1 MLVITLLSKSRKQ
14 VIATGRLALH
24 SILRQGSEKVVKGF
38 KVPLEDPKDHTVVA
52 CLHLMIQ
59 NAGVFIPVERIK
71 RENRNLQTEGMRKV
85 VSKEKDQIFK
95 IDHSEDES
103 EEDEDDL
110 NNRENANEM
119 NRKMQRM
126 HKIKNFKEE
135 SGKLRVVEVREMS
148 PDIKHTVLQEF
159 IHSKSV
165 SRVERIN
172 GLLIEAITN
181 RSFVDVRTGE
191 AAFFKIPINNIFD
204 YQEIFEFKL
213 LDSSNSS
220 HKEEVTL
227 IDKEKDLELWAS

>member
-1 MLVITLLSKSRKQ
+1 
-14 VIATGRLALH
+14 
-24 SILRQGSEKVVKGF
+24 
-38 KVPLEDPKDHTVVA
+38 
-52 CLHLMIQ
+52 MIQ

-148 PDIKHTVLQEF
+148 PDIKD
-159 IHSKSV
+159 KW
-165 SRVERIN
+165 
-172 GLLIEAITN
+172 A
-181 RSFVDVRTGE
+181 
-191 AAFFKIPINNIFD
+191 
-204 YQEIFEFKL
+204 
-213 LDSSNSS
+213 LD
-220 HKEEVTL
+220 
-227 IDKEKDLELWAS
+227 